1 MMKQDIRWQQ
11 RFDNFKK
18 ALNQLDGAVT
28 LARERELTDRE
39 KQGLIQAFEYT
50 HELAWN
56 TLKDFLEESG
66 NKNIY
71 GFKDTTRLAFHSG
84 LIENGEIWMN
94 MIQSRN
100 QSSHTYNEEVAE
112 EIVTKIINN
121 YYHEFAALNDTLDE
135 LNKNRS

>member
-1 MMKQDIRWQQ
+1 MTKQDIRWQQ

-28 LARERELTDRE
+28 LARERELTDLE

-71 GFKDTTRLAFHSG
+71 GSKDTTRLAFHSG

>member
-28 LARERELTDRE
+28 LDRE